1 MNSTLITYILAV
13 VISFSAVTAIT
24 IHPLSIY
31 AQTQP
36 TQQQPSTQQQQ
47 QPSTQQQQQLSTQ
60 QQQLSTQP
68 LAISPSCGQVITE
81 NVVLTSNLN
90 CAETD
95 GLIVNAGDIVI
106 DLNGHTISGPDVDS
120 DTKTSSKVGIMIP
133 NVNNVVVQDGT
144 IEGFQAGILMT
155 GSQNVEIKG
164 IVAKNNQIGL
174 FSTGSTIVNAHLS
187 IIMNNQIGIAGHST
201 QQSTIE
207 DNILFQNTLAGVTL
221 VNSDNSV
228 ITLNSITES
237 GNGLYVDNQ
246 STQNNVNFNNVLLNT
261 IDVNNANGLPVNTN
275 VNTFD
280 QNNCMTSNP
289 SGICIGK

>member
-1 MNSTLITYILAV
+1 MNRTFMIYILAAI
-13 VISFSAVTAIT
+13 ISFSAITAIT
-24 IHPLSIY
+24 MQPIPVS

-36 TQQQPSTQQQQ
+36 GQQQPQTPAQV
-47 QPSTQQQQQLSTQ
+47 
-60 QQQLSTQP
+60 QP
-68 LAISPSCGQVITE
+68 LAISPSCGQVITQ

-95 GLIVNAGDIVI
+95 GLIVNAGNIVV

-144 IEGFQAGILMT
+144 IEGFQAGVLMT
-155 GSQNVEIKG
+155 GSQNVEVKG

-174 FSTGSTIVNAHLS
+174 FSTGASILNAHLS

-207 DNILFQNTLAGVTL
+207 NNILFQNTLAGVTL

-237 GNGLYVDNQ
+237 GNGLYIDNQ
-246 STQNNVNFNNVLLNT
+246 SNQNNVNFNNVLLNT

-275 VNTFD
+275 GNTYD
-280 QNNCMTSNP
+280 QNNCMTANP

>member
-1 MNSTLITYILAV
+1 MNRTLFTYMLTAI
-13 VISFSAVTAIT
+13 ISFSAITAIT
-24 IHPLSIY
+24 MQPISVT

-36 TQQQPSTQQQQ
+36 LQLQQAQTPAT
-47 QPSTQQQQQLSTQ
+47 
-60 QQQLSTQP
+60 TQP
-68 LAISPSCGQVITE
+68 LAISPSCGQVITQ

-95 GLIVNAGDIVI
+95 GLIVNAGNIVI
-106 DLNGHTISGPDVDS
+106 DLNGHTISGPDIDS

-133 NVNNVVVQDGT
+133 NMNNVVVQDGT

-155 GSQNVEIKG
+155 GSQNVEVKG
-164 IVAKNNQIGL
+164 MVVKNNQIGL
-174 FSTGSTIVNAHLS
+174 FSTGSSIVNAHLS
-187 IIMNNQIGIAGHST
+187 IIMNNQIGIAAHST

-207 DNILFQNTLAGVTL
+207 DNILFQNILAGVTL

-237 GNGLYVDNQ
+237 GNGLYIDNQ
-246 STQNNVNFNNVLLNT
+246 SNQNNVNFNNVLLNT

-275 VNTFD
+275 GNTYD
-280 QNNCMTSNP
+280 QNNCMTANP

>member
-1 MNSTLITYILAV
+1 MNRTLMAYMLAAI
-13 VISFSAVTAIT
+13 ISFSAVAAIT
-24 IHPLSIY
+24 MQPISLS
-31 AQTQP
+31 AQT
-36 TQQQPSTQQQQ
+36 TQQQPTATPQSA
-47 QPSTQQQQQLSTQ
+47 S
-60 QQQLSTQP
+60 QP
-68 LAISPSCGQVITE
+68 LAISPSCGQVITQ
-81 NVVLTSNLN
+81 NVILTSNLN
-90 CAETD
+90 CAESD
-95 GLIVNAGDIVI
+95 GLIVGASDIVV

-120 DTKTSSKVGIMIP
+120 DTQTSSKVGIMIP
-133 NVNNVVVQDGT
+133 NMNNVVVQDGT

-155 GSQNVEIKG
+155 GSQNVEVKG

-174 FSTGSTIVNAHLS
+174 FSTGASIVNAHLS

-207 DNILFQNTLAGVTL
+207 NNILFQNTLAGVTL

-237 GNGLYVDNQ
+237 GNGLYIDNQ
-246 STQNNVNFNNVLLNT
+246 SNQNNVNFNNVLLNT

-275 VNTFD
+275 GNTYD
-280 QNNCMTSNP
+280 QNNCMTANP

>member
-1 MNSTLITYILAV
+1 MANMLAAIISLFALATITMQP
-13 VISFSAVTAIT
+13 IS
-24 IHPLSIY
+24 LS
-31 AQTQP
+31 AQTQ
-36 TQQQPSTQQQQ
+36 QQSQLSAQQESQQLQQPLT
-47 QPSTQQQQQLSTQ
+47 T
-60 QQQLSTQP
+60 
-68 LAISPSCGQVITE
+68 SPSCGQLVTQ

-90 CAETD
+90 CAESD
-95 GLIVNAGDIVI
+95 GLIVGASDIVV

-133 NVNNVVVQDGT
+133 NMNNVVVQDGT

-155 GSQNVEIKG
+155 GSQNVEVKG

-174 FSTGSTIVNAHLS
+174 FSTGASILNAHLS

-207 DNILFQNTLAGVTL
+207 NNILFQNTLAGVTL

-237 GNGLYVDNQ
+237 GNGLYIDNQ
-246 STQNNVNFNNVLLNT
+246 SNQNNVNFNNVLLNT

-275 VNTFD
+275 GNTYD
-280 QNNCMTSNP
+280 QNNCMTANP

>member
-1 MNSTLITYILAV
+1 MNRTFMIYILAAI
-13 VISFSAVTAIT
+13 ISFSAITAIT
-24 IHPLSIY
+24 MQPISVS

-36 TQQQPSTQQQQ
+36 AQQQPQTPAQE
-47 QPSTQQQQQLSTQ
+47 
-60 QQQLSTQP
+60 QP
-68 LAISPSCGQVITE
+68 LAISPSCGQVITQ

-106 DLNGHTISGPDVDS
+106 DLNGHTISGPDIDS
-120 DTKTSSKVGIMIP
+120 DTQTSSKVGIMIP

-144 IEGFQAGILMT
+144 IEGFQAGVLMT
-155 GSQNVEIKG
+155 GSQNVEVKG
-164 IVAKNNQIGL
+164 MVIKNNQIGL
-174 FSTGSTIVNAHLS
+174 FSTGASIVNAHLS

-201 QQSTIE
+201 QQSTFE
-207 DNILFQNTLAGVTL
+207 DNIIFQNALAGITL

-237 GNGLYVDNQ
+237 GNGLYIDNQ
-246 STQNNVNFNNVLLNT
+246 SNQNNINFNNVLLNT

-275 VNTFD
+275 GNTYD
-280 QNNCMTSNP
+280 QNNCMTANP

>member
-1 MNSTLITYILAV
+1 MSKTLLIYILATL
-13 VISFSAVTAIT
+13 IAFSSVIT
-24 IHPLSIY
+24 ITMQPIDIS

-36 TQQQPSTQQQQ
+36 TVPTQSPLQTQQQP
-47 QPSTQQQQQLSTQ
+47 
-60 QQQLSTQP
+60 STQP
-68 LAISPSCGQVITE
+68 LAISPSCGQVITQ
-81 NVVLTSNLN
+81 NVILTSNLN
-90 CAETD
+90 CAESD
-95 GLIVNAGDIVI
+95 GLIVGASDIVV

-133 NVNNVVVQDGT
+133 NMNNVVVQDGT

-155 GSQNVEIKG
+155 GSQNVEVKG

-174 FSTGSTIVNAHLS
+174 FSTGASIINVHLS
-187 IIMNNQIGIAGHST
+187 SLMNNQIGIAAHST

-207 DNILFQNTLAGVTL
+207 NNILFQNTLAGVTL

-237 GNGLYVDNQ
+237 GNGLYIDNQ
-246 STQNNVNFNNVLLNT
+246 SNQNNVNFNNVLLNT

-275 VNTFD
+275 GNTYD
-280 QNNCMTSNP
+280 QNNCMTANP

>member
-1 MNSTLITYILAV
+1 MNRTLITYNILAA
-13 VISFSAVTAIT
+13 IILFSAVTAIT
-24 IHPLSIY
+24 MQPISINAQIQPL
-31 AQTQP
+31 
-36 TQQQPSTQQQQ
+36 QQQQ
-47 QPSTQQQQQLSTQ
+47 QP
-60 QQQLSTQP
+60 STQP
-68 LAISPSCGQVITE
+68 LAISPSCGQVITQ
-81 NVVLTSNLN
+81 NVILTSNLN
-90 CAETD
+90 CAESD
-95 GLIVNAGDIVI
+95 GLIVDAGNIVI

-120 DTKTSSKVGIMIP
+120 DTKTSSKTGIVIP

-155 GSQNVEIKG
+155 GSQNVEVKG
-164 IVAKNNQIGL
+164 MVVKNNQIGL

-187 IIMNNQIGIAGHST
+187 IIMNNQIGIAEHST

-207 DNILFQNTLAGVTL
+207 DNILFQNTLAGITL

-246 STQNNVNFNNVLLNT
+246 SNQNNVNFNNVLLNT

-275 VNTFD
+275 GNIYD
-280 QNNCMTSNP
+280 QNNCMTANP